1 MVVFTAS
8 SPGPDVFYITSNALS
23 GKWQNA
29 IAAWMGVLLA
39 TLIYVIAT
47 ALGLSALF
55 TQMPFLYEIVR
66 WMGVLYLAYLGF
78 LFLKEALL
86 KNKLLS
92 FQKNENDSSKKIFL
106 KGFSVTALNPKLILF
121 CTALLPQFVN
131 SENGQISL
139 QLLILGLLAMCVG
152 QLIYGVYVVV
162 FVLIG
167 KKMQNH
173 KVFKGKAWPVKSL
186 NFLCGIIYISFS
198 IGLLFWKRA

>member
-1 MVVFTAS
+1 
-8 SPGPDVFYITSNALS
+8 
-23 GKWQNA
+23 
-29 IAAWMGVLLA
+29 
-39 TLIYVIAT
+39 
-47 ALGLSALF
+47 
-55 TQMPFLYEIVR
+55 
-66 WMGVLYLAYLGF
+66 MGVLYLAYLGF

-92 FQKNENDSSKKIFL
+92 FQKNENDSLKKIFL

-121 CTALLPQFVN
+121 CTALLPQFAN

-167 KKMQNH
+167 KKC
-173 KVFKGKAWPVKSL
+173 K
-186 NFLCGIIYISFS
+186 IIKCLRARL
-198 IGLLFWKRA
+198 GLLNLLIFCAV